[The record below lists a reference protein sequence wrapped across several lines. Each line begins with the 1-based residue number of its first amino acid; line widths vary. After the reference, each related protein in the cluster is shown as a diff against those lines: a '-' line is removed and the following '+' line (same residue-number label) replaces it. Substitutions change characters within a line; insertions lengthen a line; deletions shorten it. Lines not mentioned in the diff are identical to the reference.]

1 MTVKFQ
7 HLTEALQFYDPEFYD
22 YLKDRQVRGA
32 VVRGRPDV
40 TVEKRP
46 LPATHPDTQ
55 TVCRVAT
62 KTPPYRNDPAC
73 DRTIQRRPRD
83 RVTHTCIRSVPEL
96 ANLGGK
102 QHPMDIV
109 FPLFPSKLTMDFPL
123 SSTENIIICNN

>member
-46 LPATHPDTQ
+46 LPSTHSDTQ

-62 KTPPYRNDPAC
+62 KTPIQERSGLRPNDSAPAE
-73 DRTIQRRPRD
+73 RPRYTYMYPQCP
-83 RVTHTCIRSVPEL
+83 RI
-96 ANLGGK
+96 GK
-102 QHPMDIV
+102 FGWETTPYGYY
-109 FPLFPSKLTMDFPL
+109 FSTL
-123 SSTENIIICNN
+123 SL